1 MFAQTHRRGFVAR
14 TAAWTAASLAAGMG
28 IPAATADAQDGAD
41 SAAGTATAALPR
53 GKIKNLEI
61 SRLLLG
67 GNLLTHYTHSR
78 DLRYVYSLAREYN
91 TDEKI
96 LQTLAVAEA
105 NGINTLIIHY
115 VPHAIEL
122 LQEHRRRGGK
132 MQWIT
137 CTAHAMVSGGL
148 DAFKQQIDA
157 LVAAGTNALYIS
169 GVEGDHACGF
179 MNDISGPEAEERV
192 GAPRIEMLAQALEYA
207 KQFGL
212 PVGIGGHRMG
222 VVEDCEKA
230 GLDNDFYMVTF
241 HHLKY
246 PTAKLNYDSR
256 WCARPDELA
265 AFMQNVRKPWI
276 AFKVMAAGAIPPQNA
291 FRHAY
296 GNGADFIVAGMFDF
310 EIAQDAALAAQII
323 AETQNRSR
331 PWCA

>member
-1 MFAQTHRRGFVAR
+1 MSNKTHRRDFVGK
-14 TAAWTAASLAAGMG
+14 TAAWTAASLTAGW
-28 IPAATADAQDGAD
+28 
-41 SAAGTATAALPR
+41 SLSATAASDPGGAAPAADTSPSRLPR
-53 GKIKNLEI
+53 GKIKDLEV

-78 DLRYVYSLAREYN
+78 DLRYVYHLAREYN

-105 NGINTLIIHY
+105 HGINTLIIHY
-115 VPHAIEL
+115 VPHALEI

-192 GAPRIEMLAQALEYA
+192 GAPRIELLAQALEYA
-207 KQFGL
+207 KRFGL

-246 PTAKLNYDSR
+246 PTAKLNFDSR
-256 WCARPDELA
+256 WCARSEELA
-265 AFMQNVRKPWI
+265 ALMQNVRKPWI
-276 AFKVMAAGAIPPQNA
+276 AFKVMAAGAIPPQSA
-291 FRHAY
+291 FRYAFE
-296 GNGADFIVAGMFDF
+296 NGADFIVAGMFDF

>member
-1 MFAQTHRRGFVAR
+1 MSEKTHRRGFVEK
-14 TAAWTAASLAAGMG
+14 TAWTAASLAAGMG
-28 IPAATADAQDGAD
+28 IPAAAATYQDGGD
-41 SAAGTATAALPR
+41 PSAGAATAALPR
-53 GKIKNLEI
+53 GKIKNLEV

-91 TDEKI
+91 TDDKI

-148 DAFKQQIDA
+148 DAFKQQIDS

-169 GVEGDHACGF
+169 GIEGDHACGF
-179 MNDISGPEAEERV
+179 VNDVSGPEAEQRV
-192 GAPRIEMLAQALEYA
+192 GAPRTELLAQALEYA
-207 KQFGL
+207 KQSGL

-241 HHLKY
+241 HHHKY
-246 PTAKLNYDSR
+246 PTAKLNFDSR
-256 WCARPDELA
+256 WCALPEELA
-265 AFMQNVRKPWI
+265 ALMRNVRKPWI

-291 FRHAY
+291 FR
-296 GNGADFIVAGMFDF
+296 
-310 EIAQDAALAAQII
+310 
-323 AETQNRSR
+323 
-331 PWCA
+331 